1 MNDQAPVP
9 SPPANPQPGTQL
21 LPQVYEE
28 LRRLA
33 AWKLSSEAAA
43 QTLQPT
49 ALVHEAWLRLHAGA
63 PSVWANRAHFFAAAA
78 EAMRRILI
86 ENARRKQA
94 LRHGG
99 GLQRLDVEAVDIPA
113 PADGTELLAVDEVLA
128 QFEKLDPEKATLVK
142 LRYFAGF
149 TLEETA
155 SALGISLATA
165 KRHWTYARAWLFR
178 ALQKTEPLSAGTSLE
193 QVKGIPPD

>member
-9 SPPANPQPGTQL
+9 SSPDSPQPATQL
-21 LPQVYEE
+21 LPQVYDE

-33 AWKLSSEAAA
+33 AWRLATEPAG

-49 ALVHEAWLRLHAGA
+49 ALVHEAWLRLHVGA
-63 PSVWANRAHFFAAAA
+63 PAVWANRAHFFAAAA

-99 GLQRLDVEAVDIPA
+99 GLQRVDVSEVEIAA
-113 PADGTELLAVDEVLA
+113 PADDPELLAVDEALA
-128 QFEKLDPEKATLVK
+128 QFEQVDPDIATLVK
-142 LRYFAGF
+142 LRYFARF
-149 TLEETA
+149 TLEEA
-155 SALGISLATA
+155 AAALGISLATA
-165 KRHWTYARAWLFR
+165 KRQWVYARAWLFR
-178 ALQKTEPLSAGTSLE
+178 ALKKNEPFDGPSAH
-193 QVKGIPPD
+193 D